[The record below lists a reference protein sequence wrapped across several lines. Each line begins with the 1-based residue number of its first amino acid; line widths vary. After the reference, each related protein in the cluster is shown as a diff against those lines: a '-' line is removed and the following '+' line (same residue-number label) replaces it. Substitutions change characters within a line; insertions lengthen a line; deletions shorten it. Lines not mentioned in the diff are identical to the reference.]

1 MPNLKDVYEVTDVI
15 KGACNP
21 HAIILFGSLSRG
33 DKGNDIDL
41 LIVTN
46 KRNERKITKSLYP
59 FYQKYPIDTFMI
71 TRKKL
76 KELYMKGSPF
86 LRLIQKEGR
95 LVYMKN
101 LLDTWKDSAHED
113 MRQAKYLLEGDFYK
127 GVCYSSQQSAEKII
141 KWALLK
147 RGWELEKAH
156 SIRRLIAIAKDH
168 GINLT
173 LRDED
178 VDFIDSIYKG
188 RYPGEDGLLPLG
200 NPTKRDAKKA
210 LQIAQNITEQI
221 ETHAES

>member
-1 MPNLKDVYEVTDVI
+1 MPNLKDVYEVADVI

-46 KRNERKITKSLYP
+46 KR
-59 FYQKYPIDTFMI
+59 
-71 TRKKL
+71 
-76 KELYMKGSPF
+76 
-86 LRLIQKEGR
+86 
-95 LVYMKN
+95 
-101 LLDTWKDSAHED
+101 
-113 MRQAKYLLEGDFYK
+113 
-127 GVCYSSQQSAEKII
+127 AEKIV

-147 RGWELEKAH
+147 RGWELENAH

-173 LRDED
+173 LRDEE

-221 ETHAES
+221 EAHVE